1 MNDGVTHWS
10 GQAAGIDGG
19 NPLAV
24 ASKRES
30 CDSCAHCPSRCPFID
45 SEAAYPRTAVQ
56 AVELGV
62 TAGPMQAP
70 IGVLG
75 KEDLFMITVISDG
88 RHVIQTGG

>member
-19 NPLAV
+19 HPLAV

-30 CDSCAHCPSRCPFID
+30 CDTCAHRPSRCPFID
-45 SEAAYPRTAVQ
+45 NEAAYPRTTIQ

-70 IGVLG
+70 IGVPG
-75 KEDLFMITVISDG
+75 EEDLFMTTVISDG